1 LYSLTIRYP
10 QDDPTMSQLTIL
22 EYPDPRLRTQ
32 AQPVRAFDQAL
43 QTLIDDMFESMYAAP
58 GIGLAATQVNVHKQL
73 LVLDVSEEKNAP
85 MVLINPRIVA
95 SEGKQTYQEGCLS
108 VPGIFADVD
117 RADRITVESLDRH
130 GAAQNFAAEG
140 LLAVCIQH
148 EMDHLT
154 GKLFVDY
161 LSPLKRELVRKKL
174 AKQRRAAEAG

>member
-1 LYSLTIRYP
+1 
-10 QDDPTMSQLTIL
+10 MAHLTIL
-22 EYPDPRLRTQ
+22 EYPDPRLRTL
-32 AQPVRAFDQAL
+32 AQPVRVFDAAL

-117 RADRITVESLDRH
+117 RADRITIESLDRH
-130 GAAQNFAAEG
+130 GAAQNFEAEG
-140 LLAVCIQH
+140 LLAVCVQH
-148 EMDHLT
+148 EMDHLA

>member
-1 LYSLTIRYP
+1 
-10 QDDPTMSQLTIL
+10 MSQLPIL
-22 EYPDPRLRTQ
+22 EYPDPRLRTK
-32 AQPVRAFDQAL
+32 AQPVTVFDAALQAL
-43 QTLIDDMFESMYAAP
+43 VDDMFATMYEAP
-58 GIGLAATQVNVHKQL
+58 GIGLAASQVNVHKQL

-85 MVLINPRIVA
+85 MVLVNPKIVA
-95 SEGKQTYQEGCLS
+95 SEGSQTYQEGCLS

-130 GAAQNFAAEG
+130 GNVQNFEAEG

-148 EMDHLT
+148 EMDHLI

-174 AKQRRAAEAG
+174 EKQRRNAAAG